1 VNRFVKYWDKRVEAF
16 GPIYAFQPL
25 TLNGALRDDTIP
37 LEIGAIQII
46 RRRNDRDILYFDPSK
61 LDKTKYT
68 RESARRAFWYLFHA
82 LLEDVNVQKRGLI
95 VINYNANF
103 SLSNRDPPFTKMFFN
118 TIKGAL
124 PIRISAI
131 HGCHVPYIYGC
142 VIALLMIFLGER
154 LRKRIVVHNGTN
166 DEVNAALVKK
176 FGIAMEYIP
185 SDMGGLLKLDIYNW
199 LQERRNAGL

>member
-25 TLNGALRDDTIP
+25 TLKGPLKDDMIP
-37 LEIGAIQII
+37 LELGAMQII
-46 RRRNDRDILYFDPSK
+46 RRSNDRDILYFDPSK

-68 RESARRAFWYLFHA
+68 RESARRAFWYFFHA

-95 VINYNANF
+95 VLNYNANF
-103 SLSNRDPPFTKMFFN
+103 GMSNRDPPFTKMFFN

-142 VIALLMIFLGER
+142 VIALLMIFIGER

-166 DEVNAALVKK
+166 EEVNAVLVKQY
-176 FGIAMEYIP
+176 GIAMEYIP
-185 SDMGGLLKLDIYNW
+185 QDMGGLLKLDVRSW